1 MVRIPLKPEDLKQ
14 YVEKNI
20 GDFHKSRLDNLHK
33 LKLNEILS
41 RKNPYLFKA
50 KNILIAT
57 DLVKTLLDA
66 YLSSQEETLF
76 GTFLEGL
83 AIYVSGVIYNGK
95 KSSGVGIDLEF
106 DKEGKHYIIA
116 IKSGPNW
123 GNSQQISRMKDNF
136 IQAKRILRTNKSGVE
151 VIAINGCCYGKES
164 KPDKGE
170 YYKYCGQKFWEFIS
184 GDKNF
189 YTSIIE
195 PLGYKAKEKNQ
206 QFSEEYATIINLFS
220 IEFSKE
226 FCSNGNIDWNK
237 LVAFNSAMAN

>member
-50 KNILIAT
+50 KNILIAS

-206 QFSEEYATIINLFS
+206 QFAEEYATIINLFS

-226 FCSNGNIDWNK
+226 FCSNGNIDWNR
-237 LVAFNSAMAN
+237 LVAFNSAMTN